1 LGGWEASAFFAR
13 ICTSASAKVDSKS
26 NKRRAVPRLHDR
38 VAQHESVLVES
49 FRNLISV
56 LIGVADELPVHYRG
70 GVGKSNR
77 GLGGRG
83 WELEK
88 LRSNENL

>member
-1 LGGWEASAFFAR
+1 M
-13 ICTSASAKVDSKS
+13 V
-26 NKRRAVPRLHDR
+26 
-38 VAQHESVLVES
+38 S
-49 FRNLISV
+49 FRSV
-56 LIGVADELPVHYRG
+56 DLLYWIGVADELPVHYRG